1 MSHAGHHHPQRSRT
15 DGLRAVRRVFVITLL
30 LNVAVAAAKAG
41 YGYFSGSIALGTD
54 AIHAVLDGSS
64 NVLALFS
71 LHWARIPADDRH
83 PYGRHKIE
91 ILAAVGIGVLIVIG
105 LAEFASAAVRELLGN
120 VPPPRI
126 GWAGFVVVA
135 ATMVTNFF
143 ITRYEERRGHDLGS
157 ALLCADAQHTRSDL
171 YASTAVLLSFVGVR
185 LGWPAADA
193 LGAIAVVVLV
203 GRAAW
208 LVFRDNIP
216 TLIDAAVLDPGRVA
230 RVAERDEAVRNVT
243 RVRSRGVRNA
253 VQLELKIDV
262 APDMKVADAHSL
274 SERIEE
280 ALRDEFPELA
290 DVSIRCVPA
299 DGAAPPEGRGPEGRG
314 DEGRTAE
321 ASHDHRDDDR
331 QDGHRHGGR
340 PRGPAGRRD
349 DE

>member
-1 MSHAGHHHPQRSRT
+1 MSHAGHHHAPARALGAQ
-15 DGLRAVRRVFVITLL
+15 AVRRVFIITLF
-30 LNVAVAAAKAG
+30 LNVAVAVAKGG

-71 LHWARIPADDRH
+71 LHWARLPADDRH

-91 ILAAVGIGVLIVIG
+91 ILAAVGIGVLIVMG
-105 LAEFASAAVRELLGN
+105 LAEFASAAVHELLGG
-120 VPPPRI
+120 VSPPRI
-126 GWAGFVVVA
+126 GWGGFAVVA

-143 ITRYEERRGHDLGS
+143 VTRYEERRGHDLGS

-171 YASTAVLLSFVGVR
+171 YASMAVLLSFVGVR
-185 LGWPAADA
+185 LGWQAADA

-230 RVAERDEAVRNVT
+230 RLTEQHQAVRNVT

-253 VQLELKIDV
+253 VQLDLRIDV
-262 APDMKVADAHSL
+262 DPDMKVSDAHLL

-280 ALRDEFPELA
+280 ALRGEFPELA
-290 DVSIRCVPA
+290 DVSIRCRPA
-299 DGAAPPEGRGPEGRG
+299 DGSPVPDGEGPPGRQA
-314 DEGRTAE
+314 DEATAE
-321 ASHDHRDDDR
+321 RDR
-331 QDGHRHGGR
+331 GHR
-340 PRGPAGRRD
+340 PED
-349 DE
+349 K

>member
-1 MSHAGHHHPQRSRT
+1 MSHAGHHHGSHAQ
-15 DGLRAVRRVFVITLL
+15 GAQAVRRVFVITLV
-30 LNVAVAAAKAG
+30 LNVAVAVAKAS

-83 PYGRHKIE
+83 PYGRRKIE

-105 LAEFASAAVRELLGN
+105 LAEFASAAVRELLGDAS
-120 VPPPRI
+120 PPRV
-126 GWAGFVVVA
+126 GWGGFVVVA

-171 YASTAVLLSFVGVR
+171 YASIAVLLSFVGVR
-185 LGWPAADA
+185 MGWPVADA

-208 LVFRDNIP
+208 MVFRDNIP

-230 RVAERDEAVRNVT
+230 RLAGRNDAVRNVA
-243 RVRSRGVRNA
+243 RVRSRGLRNA
-253 VQLELKIDV
+253 VQLDLRIDV
-262 APDMKVADAHSL
+262 DPNMKVSEAHRL
-274 SERIEE
+274 SGRIEQ

-290 DVSIRCVPA
+290 DVSIHCAPA
-299 DGAAPPEGRGPEGRG
+299 AADAGTGNAPVREGAPPESATDADGKAG
-314 DEGRTAE
+314 A
-321 ASHDHRDDDR
+321 ASARHDHGD
-331 QDGHRHGGR
+331 HPGR
-340 PRGPAGRRD
+340 K
-349 DE
+349 

>member
-1 MSHAGHHHPQRSRT
+1 MSHGHHHGAPAASRAQAAQ
-15 DGLRAVRRVFVITLL
+15 AVRRVFVITLL

-105 LAEFASAAVRELLGN
+105 LAEFAGAAVRELLGH
-120 VPPPRI
+120 VSPPRV
-126 GWAGFVVVA
+126 GWGGFAVVA

-157 ALLCADAQHTRSDL
+157 ALLCADAQHTRSDV
-171 YASTAVLLSFVGVR
+171 YASMAVLLSFVGVR

-208 LVFRDNIP
+208 LVFRDNVP

-230 RVAERDEAVRNVT
+230 RLAEQDQAVKNVA

-253 VQLELKIDV
+253 VQLDLRIDV
-262 APDMKVADAHSL
+262 DPNMKVSEAHHL
-274 SERIEE
+274 SGRIEE
-280 ALRDEFPELA
+280 ALRGEFPELA
-290 DVSIRCVPA
+290 DVSIHCTPA
-299 DGAAPPEGRGPEGRG
+299 ASDAAPASPSAPGLPVRSETRSEDGAAATGGAA
-314 DEGRTAE
+314 D
-321 ASHDHRDDDR
+321 HDHPP
-331 QDGHRHGGR
+331 GHGHGHGH
-340 PRGPAGRRD
+340 GK
-349 DE
+349 

>member
-1 MSHAGHHHPQRSRT
+1 MSHAGHHHGSHAHGAQ
-15 DGLRAVRRVFVITLL
+15 AVRRVFVITLV
-30 LNVAVAAAKAG
+30 LNVAVAVAKAS

-83 PYGRHKIE
+83 PYGRRKIE
-91 ILAAVGIGVLIVIG
+91 IVAAMGIGVLIVMG
-105 LAEFASAAVRELLGN
+105 LAEFASAAVRELLGHAS
-120 VPPPRI
+120 PPRV
-126 GWAGFVVVA
+126 GWGGFVVVA

-171 YASTAVLLSFVGVR
+171 YASIAVLLSFVGVR
-185 LGWPAADA
+185 MGWPAADA

-230 RVAERDEAVRNVT
+230 LLAGRDDEVRSVA
-243 RVRSRGVRNA
+243 RVRSRGLRNA
-253 VQLELKIDV
+253 VQLDLRIDV
-262 APDMKVADAHSL
+262 DPNMKVSDAHRL
-274 SERIEE
+274 SGRIEE

-290 DVSIRCVPA
+290 DVSIHCAPA
-299 DGAAPPEGRGPEGRG
+299 AADAGTGSAPAGAGPPAEVDQKADRADRISG
-314 DEGRTAE
+314 DRSAH
-321 ASHDHRDDDR
+321 HDH
-331 QDGHRHGGR
+331 GHHPGR
-340 PRGPAGRRD
+340 K
-349 DE
+349 